1 MRMNKMRSKS
11 RKLNNMAAIEL
22 SIGTIVIVV
31 LAMSMLILGLVLVKS
46 IFSGATSIADM
57 TNDQLKNQMAT
68 MFGENKKL
76 VLYPD
81 SRQVTLKQGTVDG
94 FGVGIKNLLEGSS
107 DTVKFDYEVS
117 LADKGNCDVN
127 EKEALSWI
135 VTGKTED
142 NMGIASG
149 DFVSRPVKFNVP
161 VGSALCTL
169 RYKVEVKANNQNYA
183 SDVMDVTIK
192 SK

>member
-1 MRMNKMRSKS
+1 MKMNKSG
-11 RKLNNMAAIEL
+11 AIEL

-46 IFSGATSIADM
+46 IFSGATAIADM
-57 TNDQLKNQMAT
+57 TNDQLKNKMAT
-68 MFGENKKL
+68 MFGEDKKV

-81 SRQVTLKQGTVDG
+81 SRQIELTQGKVDG
-94 FGVGIKNLLEGSS
+94 FGIGIKNLLEGSS
-107 DTVKFDYEVS
+107 NTVKFEYDVY

-135 VTGKTED
+135 VTGKTEED
-142 NMGIASG
+142 MGIASG

-161 VGSALCTL
+161 LGSALCTL